1 MNRTTDHFALA
12 QSITRDVIQAGGS
25 AFIVGGY
32 VRDRLMGLDSKD
44 IDLEIFRLPQDTVET
59 ILRQYDPDLEMVGKS
74 FGVYKVCG
82 LDVSLPRTERKV
94 ANGHTGFDVT
104 IDPFMSM
111 EDAARRRDFT
121 CNTMFL
127 DPLSEGAVFDFLE
140 GRISM
145 ERKRL
150 DIVNSAAFAEDPL
163 RILRAAQHCARFL
176 FTPDVVLVKYAKAS
190 IGQIRELPAERL
202 YEEWV
207 KLLVKGRKPSWGMA
221 LLSEIGAYPIL
232 FPEIAALQGVQQE
245 PEYHGEGDVLTHT
258 LMALDEAV
266 ALRTGDE
273 AHDLTLMFAVL
284 CHDFG
289 KATTTEYIGGRTE
302 ATKTIKRWRSYG
314 HDDAGVSLT
323 LTFLQRL
330 NAPIWLT
337 KAVCALVQHHLAP
350 CLFVEG
356 TSDKSY
362 RRLARMLDEAGT
374 TMRMLYEV
382 AQADHFG
389 RISPDAQAR
398 RFPDGERF
406 LQRAEALEVVER
418 PEPDVVMGR
427 HLIARGMTPG
437 PEFGVILKRCREIQ
451 ETTGLKDVEAILKEA
466 WQMTVIDPDICYC
479 CCKNLC
485 CTTLFMCFAD
495 GGHVH
500 YSHLPCPNRGIAED
514 AKETVHHDSP
524 HSN

>member
-1 MNRTTDHFALA
+1 MTDQFALA

-32 VRDRLMGLDSKD
+32 VRDRLMGLESKD
-44 IDLEIFRLPQDTVET
+44 IDLEIFRLPQETVET
-59 ILRQYDPDLEMVGKS
+59 ILRQYDPDLVMVGKS

-82 LDVSLPRTERKV
+82 IDVSLPRTERKV
-94 ANGHTGFDVT
+94 ANGHIGFDVM
-104 IDPFMSM
+104 IDPFISM

-127 DPLSEGAVFDFLE
+127 DPLSEGLVFDFHG
-140 GRISM
+140 GRMSLA
-145 ERKRL
+145 RKRL

-176 FTPDVVLVKYAKAS
+176 FTPDVALVTYAKAS
-190 IGQIRELPAERL
+190 IDQLLELPAERL

-207 KLLVKGRKPSWGMA
+207 KLLIKGQKPSWGMA
-221 LLSEIGAYPIL
+221 FLGEVGAYPVL

-245 PEYHGEGDVLTHT
+245 PEYHGEKDVFTHT

-266 ALRTGDE
+266 TLRTGDE

-289 KATTTEYIGGRTE
+289 KATTTEYVGGRTA
-302 ATKTIKRWRSYG
+302 ATKHVKRWRSYG
-314 HDDAGVSLT
+314 HDDAGVALT

-330 NAPIWLT
+330 NPPIWLT

-362 RRLARMLDEAGT
+362 RRLARQLAEAGT
-374 TMRMLYEV
+374 TMQMLYEV

-389 RISPDAQAR
+389 RISPEATAR
-398 RFPDGERF
+398 QFPDGERF
-406 LQRAEALEVVER
+406 LRRAEALAVIEQ
-418 PEPDVVMGR
+418 PESDVVLGR

-437 PEFGVILKRCREIQ
+437 PEFGVILRRCREIQ
-451 ETTGLKDVEAILKEA
+451 ESTGVKDVEAILERALLDATKEG
-466 WQMTVIDPDICYC
+466 D
-479 CCKNLC
+479 L
-485 CTTLFMCFAD
+485 
-495 GGHVH
+495 
-500 YSHLPCPNRGIAED
+500 
-514 AKETVHHDSP
+514 
-524 HSN
+524 